1 MGIRKM
7 SKTSLYISF
16 AILLTLCVVNLN
28 ANPKPKADDGI
39 DIIINR
45 VGPRMGPRIMG
56 LRKPAWKKAQ
66 WAPMPQNLG
75 PESTEAEIPA
85 EDYPGYRSGGGVLPY
100 SYRSGGGVLPYSYRS
115 GVLPA
120 AKPADKP
127 KKIYRSAVLPAAKPA
142 AKPEKTY
149 RSAVLPAAKTAAKP
163 AAKPKTLMQGARWI
177 PVVPPNYEIHSNAY
191 NGDWDNYYY

>member
-127 KKIYRSAVLPAAKPA
+127 
-142 AKPEKTY
+142 EKTY

-177 PVVPPNYEIHSNAY
+177 PVAPPNYEIHSNAY

>member
-75 PESTEAEIPA
+75 PEST
-85 EDYPGYRSGGGVLPY
+85 
-100 SYRSGGGVLPYSYRS
+100 
-115 GVLPA
+115 
-120 AKPADKP
+120 
-127 KKIYRSAVLPAAKPA
+127 
-142 AKPEKTY
+142 
-149 RSAVLPAAKTAAKP
+149 
-163 AAKPKTLMQGARWI
+163 GARWI
-177 PVVPPNYEIHSNAY
+177 PVAPPNYEIHSNAY